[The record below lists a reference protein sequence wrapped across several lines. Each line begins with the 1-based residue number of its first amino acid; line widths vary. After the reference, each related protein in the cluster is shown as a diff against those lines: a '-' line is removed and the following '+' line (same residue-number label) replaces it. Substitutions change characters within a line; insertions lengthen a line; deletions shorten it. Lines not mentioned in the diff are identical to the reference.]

1 MKIHLIIATVA
12 SLLLF
17 SACETQDDLNVPS
30 DLEINDFVWKG
41 MNLYYLWQPDAPK
54 LDDDYFADQTSL
66 NSFLSTYNN
75 PITLFNDLRVSPDR
89 DRFSV
94 ITSDY
99 RVLEG
104 ILSGNAITSGMDYGL
119 RYKMGSSTEIF
130 GWVRYVLPNS
140 NADANNILRGD
151 IFYAVDGVM
160 LTVDNY
166 RSLLGAPSFTLSM
179 ANYINGE
186 IVPNGST
193 VQLSQS
199 TFAENPV
206 LVSKVLEQGTNKIGY
221 LMYNGFF
228 PNYDAF
234 LNQTFAQLKAE
245 NITHLVL
252 DLRYN
257 SGGSI
262 GSATKLASMITGQ
275 FTGEIFAREQ
285 WNPKVQAY
293 YDDVNPE
300 NLKNYFT
307 STLTDNV
314 AINSLNLSK
323 VYVLTSASTASASE
337 LVINGLAPFIDVVQ
351 IGDVTVGK
359 NVGSITLYDSPAFG
373 REGRSTKHTYAMQP
387 IVLKVVNATGFGDY
401 FSGLEPDY
409 PALEDVGNLGILG
422 NSEEYLLATALQL
435 IESGNRRMQLNVAPT
450 IRFYDRS
457 LTKFGSEMYSEKYK

>member
-17 SACETQDDLNVPS
+17 SACETQDDLNVPA
-30 DLEINDFVWKG
+30 DLEVNDFVWKG
-41 MNLYYLWQPDAPK
+41 MNLYYLWQPDVPK
-54 LDDDYFADQTSL
+54 LDDDYFGDQTSL
-66 NSFLSTYNN
+66 NSFLATYIN
-75 PITLFNDLRVSPDR
+75 PVTLFNELRVSPES

-140 NADANNILRGD
+140 NAAANNIMRGD
-151 IFYAVDGVM
+151 IFYAVDGVP

-166 RSLLGAPSFTLSM
+166 RSLLGAPAFTLSM
-179 ANYINGE
+179 ANYSNGE

-206 LVSKVLEQGTNKIGY
+206 LISTVLNQGANKVGY

-337 LVINGLAPFIDVVQ
+337 LVINGLEPFIDVVQ

-409 PALEDVGNLGILG
+409 PAQENIGNLGILG
-422 NSEEYLLATALQL
+422 NSEEYLLSTALQL
-435 IESGNRRMQLNVAPT
+435 IESGNRRLQQNIEPT
-450 IRFYDRS
+450 VRFYDRS
-457 LTKFGSEMYSEKYK
+457 LTTFGSEMYSEKYK